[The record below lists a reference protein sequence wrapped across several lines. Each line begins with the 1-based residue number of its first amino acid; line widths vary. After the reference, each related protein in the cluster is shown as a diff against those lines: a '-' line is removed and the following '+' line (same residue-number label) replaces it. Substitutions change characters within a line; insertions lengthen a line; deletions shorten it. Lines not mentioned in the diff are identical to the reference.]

1 MELNPLQPLI
11 ALDALPMLLDLVEIL
26 ARKLASAQL
35 ATMEMALSMPV
46 APYAKMVPLPR
57 KLLPKQTQLLT
68 ARVIPATTLMQ
79 LLANAHNAVL
89 VIRQVVERK
98 LQEHQRKKGVIFAIR
113 TTMEKQLQLQLVLV
127 DVNNAPPMQ
136 SLLSNHHRLPQ

>member
-1 MELNPLQPLI
+1 
-11 ALDALPMLLDLVEIL
+11 
-26 ARKLASAQL
+26 
-35 ATMEMALSMPV
+35 MEMPV
-46 APYAKMVPLPR
+46 QLILRLAPHAKMVPLPS

-113 TTMEKQLQLQLVLV
+113 ATMEQQLQLQLVLV